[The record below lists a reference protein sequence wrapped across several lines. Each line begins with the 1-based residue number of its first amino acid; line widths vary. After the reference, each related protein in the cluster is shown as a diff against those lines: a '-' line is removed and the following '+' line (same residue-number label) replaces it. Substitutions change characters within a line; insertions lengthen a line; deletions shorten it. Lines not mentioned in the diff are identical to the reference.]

1 MYMNYNQYNSYKIKV
16 LDDLYN
22 KKVPDVQEYLTNKF
36 YPDDFLDLIK
46 TMESEGLITN
56 VQYVHG
62 VEGHDHVL
70 PSFEHAAITDEG
82 IRIIE
87 E

>member
-1 MYMNYNQYNSYKIKV
+1 MYMNHNQYNSYKIKV
-16 LDDLYN
+16 LNDLYN
-22 KKVPDVQEYLTNKF
+22 KKVPNIQDYLTNKF

-62 VEGHDHVL
+62 AEDHNHL
-70 PSFEHAAITDEG
+70 IPSFEHVVITDEG
-82 IRIIE
+82 LNIIE
-87 E
+87 